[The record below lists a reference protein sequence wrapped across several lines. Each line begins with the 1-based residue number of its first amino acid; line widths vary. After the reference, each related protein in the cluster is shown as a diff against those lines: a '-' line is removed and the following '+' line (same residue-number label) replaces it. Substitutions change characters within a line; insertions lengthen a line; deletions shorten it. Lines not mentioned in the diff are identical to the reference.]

1 MKNASRADG
10 AAEEFARVFAAAR
23 GAASPELRD
32 TLRALWARVR
42 NERGGL
48 GVGPGDFARHVAGL
62 VADPSDLATLHAS
75 DVYFALGCAL
85 GDPPAVKAFHDE
97 LVPRARAAASKTSSD
112 PEALCAVEDVL
123 VQKLLVSD
131 GVEPPRIRGY
141 AGRGPLASWV
151 CAAAVRAAVDHTRAE
166 QARAARPQLDLQVAA
181 EDPELKLIRERH
193 GRDFSEAFEGAFA
206 KLEAADRNVLRL
218 SVVEGL
224 SIDRLAVMFG
234 AHRSTMAR
242 RLARIRQYLMEETR
256 NILAERLSLA
266 EPELASLM
274 RAVRSHLQLS
284 LTRLFSAARGPD
296 GR

>member
-10 AAEEFARVFAAAR
+10 AAGQFARSFAATR
-23 GAASPELRD
+23 GADSADLRTRLMGVWERVRKERGDIDVSPE
-32 TLRALWARVR
+32 T
-42 NERGGL
+42 
-48 GVGPGDFARHVAGL
+48 FARHLTSLVGGDAVEEL
-62 VADPSDLATLHAS
+62 YVADL
-75 DVYFALGCAL
+75 YFALGCAL
-85 GDPPAVKAFHDE
+85 GDPAALRAFNAE

-112 PEALCAVEDVL
+112 PEALRAVEDVL
-123 VQKLLVSD
+123 VQKLLVAD
-131 GVEPPRIRGY
+131 GGQPPRIRTY

-166 QARAARPQLDLQVAA
+166 KSRASLRPQLDDRVAA
-181 EDPELKLIRERH
+181 DDPELVLIRERH
-193 GRDFSEAFEGAFA
+193 SRDFTEAFETAFA

-224 SIDRLAVMFG
+224 SIDRLATMFG
-234 AHRSTMAR
+234 AHRSTLAR

-284 LTRLFSAARGPD
+284 LTRLFAASRGSD

>member
-10 AAEEFARVFAAAR
+10 AAEEFARAFIAAR
-23 GAASPELRD
+23 GASSPELSKG
-32 TLRALWARVR
+32 LRALWTQVQA
-42 NERGGL
+42 ERGQI
-48 GVGPGDFARHVAGL
+48 GVSPPDFARRLAEL
-62 VADPSDLATLHAS
+62 VAQGSDLATLHVA
-75 DVYFALGCAL
+75 DVYFALGCAS
-85 GDPPAVKAFHDE
+85 GDAAAVTAFRKE

-112 PEALCAVEDVL
+112 PEALSAVEDVL

-131 GVEPPRIRGY
+131 GREPPRIRSY

-166 QARAARPQLDLQVAA
+166 KSRAARPQLDVEVAA
-181 EDPELKLIRERH
+181 EDAELKLIRERH
-193 GRDFSEAFEGAFA
+193 GRDFSEAFEAAFA
-206 KLEAADRNVLRL
+206 GLEAADRNILRL

-224 SIDRLAVMFG
+224 STDRLAVMFG
-234 AHRSTMAR
+234 AHRSTLAR

-256 NILAERLSLA
+256 KILAERLSLA

-284 LTRLFSAARGPD
+284 LTRLFAATRGQD